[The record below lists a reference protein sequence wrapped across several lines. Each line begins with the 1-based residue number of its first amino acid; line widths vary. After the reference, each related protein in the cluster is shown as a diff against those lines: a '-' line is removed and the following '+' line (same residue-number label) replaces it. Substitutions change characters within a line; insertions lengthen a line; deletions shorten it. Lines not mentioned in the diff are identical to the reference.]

1 MYTKTLLI
9 RDTILVVACYQIV
22 SWKNSH
28 HHYTPYT
35 IHHTPY
41 TINKITITTS
51 TMRTDMNPFEFRF
64 VPIGSVGKV
73 LQLPVFS
80 VIRFIIHEEIVA
92 VAYAAERIYE
102 RSGS

>member
-1 MYTKTLLI
+1 
-9 RDTILVVACYQIV
+9 
-22 SWKNSH
+22 
-28 HHYTPYT
+28 
-35 IHHTPY
+35 
-41 TINKITITTS
+41 
-51 TMRTDMNPFEFRF
+51 MRTDMNPFEFRF